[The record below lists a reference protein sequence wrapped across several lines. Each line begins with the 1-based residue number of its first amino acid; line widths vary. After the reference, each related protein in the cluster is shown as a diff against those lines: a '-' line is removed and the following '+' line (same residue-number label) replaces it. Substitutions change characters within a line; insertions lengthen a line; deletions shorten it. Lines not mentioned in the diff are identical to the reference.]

1 LKEFE
6 KILANNV
13 ETYSAAKGTFDKLIF
28 SQDRSNM
35 QIVIEQMFK
44 RATSY
49 IEKGTYNEDKG
60 LEYKR
65 EQLRKSNNYL
75 CFN

>member
-13 ETYSAAKGTFDKLIF
+13 ETYSAVKGTFDKLIF

-35 QIVIEQMFK
+35 QIVIEEMFK
-44 RATSY
+44 RAISY
-49 IEKGTYNEDKG
+49 VEKGTYNEDKG
-60 LEYKR
+60 LSYKR
-65 EQLRKSNNYL
+65 DQLRKSNNYL

>member
-35 QIVIEQMFK
+35 QIVI
-44 RATSY
+44 
-49 IEKGTYNEDKG
+49 D
-60 LEYKR
+60 
-65 EQLRKSNNYL
+65 
-75 CFN
+75 